1 MLHFHAFPSWT
12 SSGNH
17 WTATFH
23 FIHVQ
28 GFRYVGT
35 PKASERQY
43 SDVLEQRQSRFVS
56 RLRLER
62 GNSEMVIF
70 LLVRAKRRVA
80 GWVAGGLLGLIVS
93 QWIIPLPFLCV
104 SKIPIGS
111 RCIGFVF
118 ETPDLALV
126 TEPLRQAW
134 TVFLRRGGTRFWG
147 FWGTL
152 NPADPSGNQTWHLT
166 IRWIFPLKPA
176 FCYGIFQLAPF
187 EQTGGYP
194 QDHGGDNTKL
204 VNWSSGL
211 DGTPRKDVFGDVKHK
226 VRHDQPVIADI
237 LLKNSAIWEAKT
249 SIDSLQ
255 QEIYRGAVGCNRL

>member
-43 SDVLEQRQSRFVS
+43 SDVLEQRQSRFFS
-56 RLRLER
+56 RLRFER
-62 GNSEMVIF
+62 GNSERVIF
-70 LLVRAKRRVA
+70 LVRAKRRVA

-126 TEPLRQAW
+126 TEPLRHGFCFFATAW
-134 TVFLRRGGTRFWG
+134 WDKIL
-147 FWGTL
+147 
-152 NPADPSGNQTWHLT
+152 
-166 IRWIFPLKPA
+166 
-176 FCYGIFQLAPF
+176 GIL
-187 EQTGGYP
+187 
-194 QDHGGDNTKL
+194 GD
-204 VNWSSGL
+204 S
-211 DGTPRKDVFGDVKHK
+211 
-226 VRHDQPVIADI
+226 
-237 LLKNSAIWEAKT
+237 
-249 SIDSLQ
+249 
-255 QEIYRGAVGCNRL
+255 